1 MRKGGRL
8 PTMHV
13 LCLPFRLPFHVP
25 SCSPSISPLIPARI
39 HLGKVLAFS
48 NISCHKDIVTH
59 SPLFFSFPILLPPVS
74 TGDALCHVA
83 PASFIQNAR
92 QKGRSDL
99 LCPFRGE
106 SGRCTLQDPESPCS
120 PSRPPS
126 CGPVFALL
134 PSHSPQTNI
143 RLRASFPF
151 KLGLLVLLPPPLLPF
166 PLSLTPPAISA

>member
-13 LCLPFRLPFHVP
+13 LCLPFKLPFHVP

-59 SPLFFSFPILLPPVS
+59 SLLFFSFPILLPPVS

-99 LCPFRGE
+99 LCPFREE
-106 SGRCTLQDPESPCS
+106 SGRLHATGPRKPLLSVPTSLLRTRLCS
-120 PSRPPS
+120 PSLSFPP
-126 CGPVFALL
+126 
-134 PSHSPQTNI
+134 NI

-151 KLGLLVLLPPPLLPF
+151 KL
-166 PLSLTPPAISA
+166 